1 MDLLFFFL
9 TPVLIYSVNFFIV
22 KNGYFLNFSGENHQ
36 KILGT
41 KNTPLSGGIF
51 LILFLSIIFI
61 DKDIITFIFLIL
73 IFVLGLF
80 SDLKILSVPSRRL
93 LYQLILIVLFVH
105 FSTLDTIST
114 RIIFIDQAL
123 QNYYVSIFFSAF
135 CLIILINGTNFIDG
149 LNGLVLT
156 YYLIVLAILYKLNLL
171 VGINFTDLNFIYFCY
186 FLFVLIV
193 FNLFNKFYL
202 GDSGAYLLGLLIG
215 FILIKIHNFN
225 PYISPFFVAL
235 LLWYPCFEN
244 LFSILRKFK
253 LGKSPVSPDSK
264 HFHHL
269 LFYFLKK
276 KFKLNDLNCNN
287 YSSLIINFYNLIVLL
302 FGSHNIYNTQ
312 LLVTLILVNI
322 LVYTL
327 VYLKLFKFK
336 YKILISNKKKFD

>member
-1 MDLLFFFL
+1 MNPLFFFL
-9 TPVLIYSVNFFIV
+9 IPVLIYCINFYII
-22 KNGYFLNFSGENHQ
+22 KKRYFLNFSGENHQ

-51 LILFLSIIFI
+51 LILFFSFIFK
-61 DKDIITFIFLIL
+61 DKDIITLVFLIL
-73 IFVLGLF
+73 IFVLGLL

-93 LYQLILIVLFVH
+93 FYQSILTVLFVH

-123 QNYYVSIFFSAF
+123 QNYYMSIFFSAF

-171 VGINFTDLNFIYFCY
+171 VGINFTNLNFIYFCY
-186 FLFVLIV
+186 FLFVLII
-193 FNLFNKFYL
+193 FNFLNKFYL
-202 GDSGAYLLGLLIG
+202 GDSGAYLLGLLVG
-215 FILIKIHNFN
+215 FILIKIHNLN
-225 PYISPFFVAL
+225 PNVSPFFIAL

-264 HFHHL
+264 HFHQL

-276 KFKLNDLNCNN
+276 KFKLNDLICNN
-287 YSSLIINFYNLIVLL
+287 CSSIIINFYNLIILF
-302 FGSHNIYNTQ
+302 FGSFNIYNTQ
-312 LLVTLILVNI
+312 LLIVLISINIILYTVT
-322 LVYTL
+322 YF
-327 VYLKLFKFK
+327 KLFSFK
-336 YKILISNKKKFD
+336 YKILVSNKK

>member
-1 MDLLFFFL
+1 MNPLFFFL
-9 TPVLIYSVNFFIV
+9 IPVLVYCINFYII
-22 KNGYFLNFSGENHQ
+22 KNGYILNFSGENHQ

-51 LILFLSIIFI
+51 LILFLSFIFW
-61 DKDIITFIFLIL
+61 DKNIITLIFLIL

-80 SDLKILSVPSRRL
+80 SDLKVLSVPSRRL
-93 LYQLILIVLFVH
+93 FYQSILVVLFVY
-105 FSTLDTIST
+105 FSKFDTIST

-123 QNYYVSIFFSAF
+123 QNYYISILFSAF
-135 CLIILINGTNFIDG
+135 CLVILINGTNFIDG

-156 YYLIVLAILYKLNLL
+156 YYLIVLIILYKLNLL
-171 VGINFTDLNFIYFCY
+171 VGINFTGLNSIHFCY

-193 FNLFNKFYL
+193 FNFLNKFYL

-215 FILIKIHNFN
+215 FILIKIHNFDPN
-225 PYISPFFVAL
+225 ISPFFVVL

-276 KFKLNDLNCNN
+276 KFKLKDLICNN
-287 YSSLIINFYNLIVLL
+287 YSSLIINFYNLMVLF
-302 FGSHNIYNTQ
+302 FGSYNIYNTQ
-312 LLVTLILVNI
+312 LLIILVLVNI
-322 LVYTL
+322 LIYTL
-327 VYLKLFKFK
+327 IYLKLFEFK
-336 YKILISNKKKFD
+336 YKTLTSIKK

>member
-9 TPVLIYSVNFFIV
+9 IPVLIYCINFYIV

-51 LILFLSIIFI
+51 LILFLSVIFR
-61 DKDIITFIFLIL
+61 DKDITTLIFLIL

-93 LYQLILIVLFVH
+93 FYQLILIVLFVY
-105 FSTLDTIST
+105 FSKFDTIST
-114 RIIFIDQAL
+114 RIIFIDHAL
-123 QNYYVSIFFSAF
+123 QNYYLSIFFSAF

-156 YYLIVLAILYKLNLL
+156 YYLIVITILYKLNLL
-171 VGINFTDLNFIYFCY
+171 VGIDFTDLNFIHFWY

-193 FNLFNKFYL
+193 FNFLNKFYL

-215 FILIKIHNFN
+215 FILIKIHNFYPN
-225 PYISPFFVAL
+225 ISPFFVVL

-287 YSSLIINFYNLIVLL
+287 YSSLIINFYNLIVL
-302 FGSHNIYNTQ
+302 FSGSYNIYNSQ
-312 LLVTLILVNI
+312 LLIILILVNI

-336 YKILISNKKKFD
+336 YKILISNKK

>member
-1 MDLLFFFL
+1 MNLLFFFL
-9 TPVLIYSVNFFIV
+9 IPALIYCINFYIK
-22 KNGYFLNFSGENHQ
+22 KNGHFLNFSGENHQ

-51 LILFLSIIFI
+51 LIFFLSFIFW
-61 DKDIITFIFLIL
+61 DKDIITLIFLIL
-73 IFVLGLF
+73 IFVVGLF

-93 LYQLILIVLFVH
+93 FYQSILTILFVH
-105 FSTLDTIST
+105 FSTLDNIST

-123 QNYYVSIFFSAF
+123 QNYYISIFFSAF

-156 YYLIVLAILYKLNLL
+156 YYLIVLTILYKLNLL
-171 VGINFTDLNFIYFCY
+171 VGINFTDLNFIHFCY
-186 FLFVLIV
+186 FLLVLIV
-193 FNLFNKFYL
+193 FNFLNQFYL

-225 PYISPFFVAL
+225 PNISPFFVVL

-253 LGKSPVSPDSK
+253 LGKSPVSPDSN

-276 KFKLNDLNCNN
+276 KFKLNDLTCNN
-287 YSSLIINFYNLIVLL
+287 YSSLVINFYNLMVLF
-302 FGSHNIYNTQ
+302 FGSFNVYNTQ
-312 LLVTLILVNI
+312 LLIILILVNI
-322 LVYTL
+322 LIYTL
-327 VYLKLFKFK
+327 MYLKLFEFK
-336 YKILISNKKKFD
+336 YKTLTSNKK

>member
-1 MDLLFFFL
+1 MNYLFFFL
-9 TPVLIYSVNFFIV
+9 VPVLIYCINFYIV
-22 KNGYFLNFSGENHQ
+22 KSRYFLNFSGENHQ
-36 KILGT
+36 KILGA

-51 LILFLSIIFI
+51 LILFLSIIFLE
-61 DKDIITFIFLIL
+61 KDITTYIFLIL

-80 SDLKILSVPSRRL
+80 SDLKILSIPSRRL
-93 LYQLILIVLFVH
+93 FYQSILIILFVY
-105 FSTLDTIST
+105 FSNFETIST

-123 QNYYVSIFFSAF
+123 QNYYIGIFFSAF

-171 VGINFTDLNFIYFCY
+171 IGINFTDLNFIHFCY
-186 FLFVLIV
+186 LLFVLII
-193 FNLFNKFYL
+193 FNFLNKFYL

-215 FILIKIHNFN
+215 FILIKIHNSN
-225 PYISPFFVAL
+225 PNLSPFFVVL

-264 HFHHL
+264 HFHQL

-276 KFKLNDLNCNN
+276 KFKLNDLICNN
-287 YSSLIINFYNLIVLL
+287 YSSVIINLYNFVVLF
-302 FGSHNIYNTQ
+302 FGSYNIYNTQ
-312 LLVTLILVNI
+312 FLIVLILINI
-322 LVYTL
+322 IVYTSI
-327 VYLKLFKFK
+327 YLKLFNFK
-336 YKILISNKKKFD
+336 YKILISKKK

>member
-1 MDLLFFFL
+1 MNILIFFL
-9 TPVLIYSVNFFIV
+9 IPFLIYCINSYII
-22 KNGYFLNFSGENHQ
+22 KNRYLLNFSGENHQ
-36 KILGT
+36 KTLGT

-51 LILFLSIIFI
+51 LILFLSIIFLE
-61 DKDIITFIFLIL
+61 KDVTTFIFLIL

-93 LYQLILIVLFVH
+93 FYQSILIILFVY
-105 FSTLDTIST
+105 FSNFETIST
-114 RIIFIDQAL
+114 RVIFIDQAL
-123 QNYYVSIFFSAF
+123 QNYYISIFFSAF

-156 YYLIVLAILYKLNLL
+156 YYLIVLTILYKLNLL
-171 VGINFTDLNFIYFCY
+171 VGINLTDLNFIHLSYLLFILIIFN
-186 FLFVLIV
+186 FL
-193 FNLFNKFYL
+193 NKFYL
-202 GDSGAYLLGLLIG
+202 GDSGAYLLGMLIG

-225 PYISPFFVAL
+225 PIISPFFVVL

-276 KFKLNDLNCNN
+276 KFKFNDLICNN
-287 YSSLIINFYNLIVLL
+287 YSSLIINLYNFIILF
-302 FGSHNIYNTQ
+302 FGSYNIYNSQ
-312 LLVTLILVNI
+312 LLIVLILVNS

-327 VYLKLFKFK
+327 IYLKLFNFK
-336 YKILISNKKKFD
+336 YKILISNKK